1 VDYFTVTDTLVVPR
15 RSVVAIDNCNSCHQS
30 LSLHGG
36 NRTDNPQL
44 CVICHNPNATD
55 IRARIEAGVDASTSA
70 DGLKEQAIDFKQMIH
85 GIHDGNIAV
94 YGFGG
99 SLHDY
104 RTIEFPGE
112 ISNCGNCHE
121 GNSFFPVNQNFV
133 LATTIDT
140 GLDLGD
146 PTDDVNISPNAS
158 ACFGCHRSDASV
170 SHMTINGGSFNARQ
184 DADGSL
190 VDLDTNGVVVE
201 SCEVCHNA
209 GRIADVAIAHDQ

>member
-1 VDYFTVTDTLVVPR
+1 MTDTLVVPR